1 MTSILKWVEKELLE
15 KALQIEAD
23 EVSDGPRTNLSF
35 LKQLPLRQWGFM
47 NCPAI
52 PYWADEFGDPD
63 ITHIGATVINLN
75 GRAET
80 AKPTGYHG
88 LSTQYTIDGQP
99 NIAYEFLYDEPL
111 PPGPTKNATETS
123 PVPNELTL
131 NDPTQFTLPWTI
143 YQDVYKTSLPLAAHF
158 AATLTD
164 HDTATDRFW
173 PTIANFGLPYNL
185 LVLAKVDTA
194 RARVLEADLG
204 EAWSTQGMAALQQ
217 AGLLYEIDMSIL
229 ASLPPMTALDNTVR
243 FTPGTVT
250 VLKQDPNTKALT
262 PIAITVAT
270 TDGLPARVYTGE
282 SNAWC
287 YALQAA
293 KTSITVWGIWLGHV
307 YHWHIVTAAMQ
318 MTMYSTLPAGHKL
331 YWLLEPQSQSL
342 IDFDFVLLTFLWGQI
357 SPPTPVPD
365 YMSLL
370 KLLDKFADGRQFT
383 DDDPQSELAARG
395 FDASDFTVNPNT
407 PWDAYPMVGNLL
419 EIWGITEAYVT
430 AVVNDL
436 YPTDGDVANDTD
448 LQAWMKA
455 AGAADQGNVQGV
467 PPTVQ
472 TQDELTEVLTSVL
485 YRITVHGAGSINPAV
500 NPALSFVSNF
510 PPCLQQAAIPD
521 PNAKLTTQ
529 QLLDLLPH
537 TGTIGGMTTFYFTF
551 VYSPPYKRLIPKEGA
566 AYKPYFPAT
575 QPNSNKALVAY
586 RTGIQNFVGE
596 YAVAWNETLAGILGQ
611 PAGPLPVYGKNQEGQ
626 WPRSIEI

>member
-23 EVSDGPRTNLSF
+23 EVSDGPSTNLSF
-35 LKQLPLRQWGFM
+35 LKQLPLQQWGFT

-52 PYWADEFGDPD
+52 PYWADEYGDPD

-123 PVPNELTL
+123 PAPNELTL

-143 YQDVYKTSLPLAAHF
+143 YQDVYSTSLPLASHF

-164 HDTATDRFW
+164 HDTATERFW

-204 EAWSTQGMAALQQ
+204 LAWSTEGMAALQQ

-250 VLKQDPNTKALT
+250 VLKQDPTSKALT

-270 TDGLPARVYTGE
+270 TDGLPARVYTGD

-318 MTMYSTLPAGHKL
+318 MTMY
-331 YWLLEPQSQSL
+331 
-342 IDFDFVLLTFLWGQI
+342 
-357 SPPTPVPD
+357 
-365 YMSLL
+365 
-370 KLLDKFADGRQFT
+370 
-383 DDDPQSELAARG
+383 
-395 FDASDFTVNPNT
+395 NT
-407 PWDAYPMVGNLL
+407 PSRRPQALL
-419 EIWGITEAYVT
+419 
-430 AVVNDL
+430 
-436 YPTDGDVANDTD
+436 
-448 LQAWMKA
+448 A
-455 AGAADQGNVQGV
+455 AGAPVAVAHRLRFRPPHV
-467 PPTVQ
+467 PVGPDLATHAGARLHVAPQAARQVRRRPTVHRRRPAERAFCAWVRRQ
-472 TQDELTEVLTSVL
+472 RLHREPEYALGCVSRGGEPPRDLGDHRGVRDRGRQRPLPDRRRRGERHGPAGVDEGG
-485 YRITVHGAGSINPAV
+485 RCHGSREHPRHPADRPDARRAHGSAHEHALPNHRARGRKHQPGGEPGAVVRVELPAV
-500 NPALSFVSNF
+500 PAASRAF
-510 PPCLQQAAIPD
+510 PIR
-521 PNAKLTTQ
+521 
-529 QLLDLLPH
+529 
-537 TGTIGGMTTFYFTF
+537 
-551 VYSPPYKRLIPKEGA
+551 PP
-566 AYKPYFPAT
+566 
-575 QPNSNKALVAY
+575 S
-586 RTGIQNFVGE
+586 
-596 YAVAWNETLAGILGQ
+596 
-611 PAGPLPVYGKNQEGQ
+611 
-626 WPRSIEI
+626 